1 MLNPNQNQPPI
12 CQCRNLWF
20 VPEGSGSRGGALH
33 KLFIHLGE
41 ANKIVSINGVH
52 IIVNGEGSLT

>member
-12 CQCRNLWF
+12 CQCRNLWL
-20 VPEGSGSRGGALH
+20 VPEGNSSRGALH

-41 ANKIVSINGVH
+41 ANKIVSINGEH
-52 IIVNGEGSLT
+52 IIVKREGSLA